1 MNVIGLYGAI
11 GWNVLIS
18 DNPKLRQQAEE
29 SWTHGASVTLF
40 SDGNHIVSISEERL
54 SGIKYDG
61 NFPRKSIEYCL
72 SASNLSK
79 EDIDVVVV
87 PSMANQNFYKNY
99 INKTVEK
106 KSQKIFSKSKS
117 RDCIA
122 PYVSCILFCILLR
135 S

>member
-106 KSQKIFSKSKS
+106 KSKDIFQKQK
-117 RDCIA
+117 
-122 PYVSCILFCILLR
+122 
-135 S
+135 